1 MRTSPES
8 SRSTPEISPCACRN
22 ALSICSAAPMNRS
35 PAPVSFAPVVR
46 RSNSFAP
53 TVASSAAIRRLTVA
67 WSSLSRLAAATN
79 WPPRATARKTR
90 TLSQSNEAV
99 PLSTQHRAA
108 EKGDNFLHHFGVHAA
123 DLFRVAAFDG
133 RQLAG
138 PDD

>member
-1 MRTSPES
+1 
-8 SRSTPEISPCACRN
+8 
-22 ALSICSAAPMNRS
+22 MNRS

-46 RSNSFAP
+46 RSNSLAP
-53 TVASSAAIRRLTVA
+53 TVASSAAMRRLTVA
-67 WSSLSRLAAATN
+67 WSRRKRFAAATN
-79 WPPRATARKTR
+79 WPARATARKTR